1 MRHTCSSDEYLQ
13 PGKELVCILVLP
25 EVQALAVI
33 VFESIPE
40 RTGDVVILISQCQVC
55 KHILHNQQ
63 FYMSAQSFL
72 QQVQVQVCRGSCR
85 QSALRFTFALPLAL
99 GRLVTLS
106 CRCQARHLYAGQEVK
121 ACQQQPISKKATLVL
136 AKLETLCLPAFERR
150 RSLSDHQ
157 KTQVLTAASCV
168 WRAA

>member
-40 RTGDVVILISQCQVC
+40 RTGDVMVLISQCQIC
-55 KHILHNQQ
+55 KHILHDQQ
-63 FYMSAQSFL
+63 FYMSAQSYL
-72 QQVQVQVCRGSCR
+72 QQVQVQVQGCL
-85 QSALRFTFALPLAL
+85 QTTALWSTFTLLLAL
-99 GRLVTLS
+99 GGPVTLS
-106 CRCQARHLYAGQEVK
+106 CCCQAWHLYAGQNFK
-121 ACQQQPISKKATLVL
+121 ACQQQPISKKATLIL
-136 AKLETLCLPAFERR
+136 ARLETPCLPASERR